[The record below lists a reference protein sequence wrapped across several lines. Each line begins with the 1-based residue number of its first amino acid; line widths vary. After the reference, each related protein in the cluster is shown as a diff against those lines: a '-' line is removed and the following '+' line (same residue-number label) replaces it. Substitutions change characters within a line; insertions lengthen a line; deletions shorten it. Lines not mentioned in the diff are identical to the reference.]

1 MAPSID
7 VEDDVDPHD
16 EDYAYHVRTFNR
28 FLSTARYFAIHV
40 GILLVAL
47 YFFAIGNQPV
57 LGAILI
63 LCSIGLLGFGFL
75 KQAPTRLDVTNPIRS
90 CIPNDRRGA
99 RPEAGE

>member
-1 MAPSID
+1 MVARSGQRQPGPRSEVGRHYSTPELHIVSNQPSSMAPSID

-63 LCSIGLLGFGFL
+63 LCSIGLL
-75 KQAPTRLDVTNPIRS
+75 
-90 CIPNDRRGA
+90 
-99 RPEAGE
+99 